1 MKLYRNLFWCSLII
15 SIISIIIIVVSSIY
29 PTNFSNILTNVF
41 CGVFASALLLLANS
55 IIGYLDERKRKVFG
69 LLQIITQIQNT
80 FSEMEYM
87 CREGVLLNLTKIK
100 MDVIF
105 ERINRIVS
113 IANNGWLNLQY
124 DIVFLNKK
132 SRKQKTMHEI
142 NRIGNDFFASVNSLK
157 NDILNNKDNIEKEN
171 VFKQCFFQ
179 ERDAIGKCEQLI
191 TKLNVL
197 CGYC

>member
-1 MKLYRNLFWCSLII
+1 MKLYRNLFWGSLII

-29 PTNFSNILTNVF
+29 TTNFSNILMNVF

-80 FSEMEYM
+80 FSEMEYI

-105 ERINRIVS
+105 ERINRIIS

-142 NRIGNDFFASVNSLK
+142 NHMGNDFFARVNSLK

-171 VFKQCFFQ
+171 FFKQCFFQ

-191 TKLNVL
+191 TELNVL